1 MAPSPFFNVRD
12 SLSESRAHTYQRIVQ
27 RTQEFNLPGRVVVG
41 GGSGVVDAY
50 NKERQN
56 VVVVVVV
63 VGDTKRKRGWREGR
77 GDWQANSKAAVVR
90 VCRRDREREALTDSA
105 ILRRRR
111 EYRRRCEGRT
121 DVDYGG
127 LT

>member
-1 MAPSPFFNVRD
+1 MAPLPLFNVGD
-12 SLSESRAHTYQRIVQ
+12 SLSESRAHTYQRIVP

-56 VVVVVVV
+56 AVVVVV

-90 VCRRDREREALTDSA
+90 VCRRDREREKPWLIAPSWGGGESIGGGA
-105 ILRRRR
+105 R
-111 EYRRRCEGRT
+111 
-121 DVDYGG
+121 VG